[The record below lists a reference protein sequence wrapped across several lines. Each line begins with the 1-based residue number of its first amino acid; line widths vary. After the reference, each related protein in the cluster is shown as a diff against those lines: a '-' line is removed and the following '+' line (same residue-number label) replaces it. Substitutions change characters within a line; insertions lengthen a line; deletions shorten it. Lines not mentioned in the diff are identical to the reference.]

1 MLAPGT
7 SQGSSESV
15 ASTTPDEDE
24 DEPPQIPNDS
34 QVAPSIHH
42 FNTVEDEQGNMVEA
56 KREKT
61 LEIVDQPVPPT
72 PPVESKPKETLE
84 VVEETVPVESKPK
97 ETPEVVEETVPV
109 ESKPKETPEV
119 VEETVPVESKP
130 KETPEVV
137 EEPVPPTP
145 PADLMEL
152 ENTEETPAISSPL
165 KDVRDRQCFKDH
177 SPLFELEP
185 LPALCEEHVKK
196 HLPGLDPKNFEMVS
210 KFVLQA
216 WFTLHFSTT
225 HRIHLLNH
233 FFHLNDSNG
242 DPKNDHR
249 RKKGFI
255 SGPLDLLI
263 KPSLLSNYF
272 VWDSRNSR
280 RQMQSACRETI
291 NQKVKEA
298 AKPKAKATAKGK
310 AKAKARPKKEDE
322 KKEIWELN
330 QN

>member
-72 PPVESKPKETLE
+72 PPVESKPKETL
-84 VVEETVPVESKPK
+84 
-97 ETPEVVEETVPV
+97 
-109 ESKPKETPEV
+109 EV